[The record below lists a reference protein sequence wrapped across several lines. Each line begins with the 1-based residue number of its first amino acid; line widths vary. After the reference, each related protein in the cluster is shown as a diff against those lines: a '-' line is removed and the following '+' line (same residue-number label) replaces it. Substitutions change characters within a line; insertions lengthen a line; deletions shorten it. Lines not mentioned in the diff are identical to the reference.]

1 MKRPRHVLFIFLLF
15 IQFTLCFSQIT
26 GDNNNTP
33 NGVLKSMGNSLS
45 SILHNNIKN
54 IKDSFLKNT
63 TNVTKHMTNL
73 NDDISKNI
81 NYINSIFKT
90 SPAEELHTIDKY
102 SKDQLN
108 KLKENPENKL
118 FFSKLFNFNS
128 KSDDNTNKPTEISQ
142 GNANDDKKGFWNFI
156 QNINKSNDNIKEKLE
171 KEKNEKEKNE
181 KEKNENKNESKWFKL
196 LFPSS
201 GNKNKENEKVENNNN
216 NNNNVTN
223 KEKDKENE
231 SYFFFRKKNDNKE
244 TESKE
249 AETKTN
255 DNTKSKWTFFN
266 SFFHTENK
274 NADKIEKEEKE
285 EQEGNDIEAN
295 KNIKEERK
303 SSFFHFWKSKS
314 DENGEEKSSNIPNKI
329 DNNQNTNL
337 DLKNKDDNKNLMNL
351 VKHYYEDTTN
361 LSDENL
367 LSLLNTEHKGDVQV
381 DNYPLAEFKICLNN
395 CHKSLEKNVDENED
409 KKILKN
415 LSHSDYK
422 SLEKCISQCKNM
434 NLDNIGFKNDEILN
448 IKENNKN
455 FENLKND
462 NTNLNTDIAPAFSD
476 FVALEKYSDNNEKT
490 ENINMKNISTELK
503 NNNFLNM
510 EFVKDINN
518 DKNQNEIDNINAK
531 DLSTTLYNTNIQNSA
546 INNLQEK
553 TLDVL
558 NMLANKSDG
567 TELNNIK
574 ENTQFNENQEIKTQS
589 NINDNNENDKKHGY
603 ISTSFFLFMVLVTFF
618 IYLSAFTNIIN
629 QFYVAFKEKVIL
641 YIKEKYKNQLDQINR
656 ESSQPFI
663 PKPFNQNYSE
673 SASYDSVYN
682 PFQNTYEIS

>member
-1 MKRPRHVLFIFLLF
+1 MKLPRHVLFIFLLF

-54 IKDSFLKNT
+54 IKDSFFKNT

-81 NYINSIFKT
+81 NYINSIFKK

-128 KSDDNTNKPTEISQ
+128 KSEDNTNKPTEISQ

-171 KEKNEKEKNE
+171 NEKNE
-181 KEKNENKNESKWFKL
+181 KEKNENKNESKWFKF
-196 LFPSS
+196 LFSS
-201 GNKNKENEKVENNNN
+201 NENKNKENEKVENNNNN

-244 TESKE
+244 TESKDD
-249 AETKTN
+249 ATKTN

-266 SFFHTENK
+266 SLFHTENK
-274 NADKIEKEEKE
+274 NADKIEKEERE
-285 EQEGNDIEAN
+285 EQEKQEENDIEAN
-295 KNIKEERK
+295 KNIKEEKK

-314 DENGEEKSSNIPNKI
+314 DENGEKNSSIPNKI
-329 DNNQNTNL
+329 DNNKNTNL

-351 VKHYYEDTTN
+351 VKHYYEDTIN

-395 CHKSLEKNVDENED
+395 CHKSLEKNIDENED

-434 NLDNIGFKNDEILN
+434 NLDNIGFKNNEILN

-518 DKNQNEIDNINAK
+518 SKNQNEIDNINAK

-641 YIKEKYKNQLDQINR
+641 YIKEKYKNQLNQINR

-663 PKPFNQNYSE
+663 PKPFNQNYSV

>member
-128 KSDDNTNKPTEISQ
+128 KSEDNTNKPTEISQ
-142 GNANDDKKGFWNFI
+142 GNANDNKKGFWNFI
-156 QNINKSNDNIKEKLE
+156 QNINKSNDNIKEKL
-171 KEKNEKEKNE
+171 E

-216 NNNNVTN
+216 NNNNSNNNVTN

-244 TESKE
+244 T
-249 AETKTN
+249 ATKTN
-255 DNTKSKWTFFN
+255 DNAKSKWTFFN

-274 NADKIEKEEKE
+274 NANKIEKEEKE

-295 KNIKEERK
+295 KNIKEGKK
-303 SSFFHFWKSKS
+303 SSFFPFWKSKS
-314 DENGEEKSSNIPNKI
+314 DENSDKKNSSISNKV

-361 LSDENL
+361 LSDEKL
-367 LSLLNTEHKGDVQV
+367 LSLLNTEHIGDVQV

-395 CHKSLEKNVDENED
+395 CHKSLEKNIDDNED

-490 ENINMKNISTELK
+490 ENIDMKNISTELK

-518 DKNQNEIDNINAK
+518 DKNQNDKDNINAK

-641 YIKEKYKNQLDQINR
+641 YIKEKYKNQLNQINR

>member
-128 KSDDNTNKPTEISQ
+128 KSEDNTNKPTEISQ
-142 GNANDDKKGFWNFI
+142 GNANDNKKGFWNFI
-156 QNINKSNDNIKEKLE
+156 QNINKSNDNIKEKL
-171 KEKNEKEKNE
+171 EKEKNE

-216 NNNNVTN
+216 NNNSNNNVTN

-244 TESKE
+244 T
-249 AETKTN
+249 ATKTS
-255 DNTKSKWTFFN
+255 DNAKSKWTFFN

-285 EQEGNDIEAN
+285 EKEEQEENDIEAN
-295 KNIKEERK
+295 KNIKEEKK
-303 SSFFHFWKSKS
+303 SSFFPFWKSKS
-314 DENGEEKSSNIPNKI
+314 DGNNEKKNSSIPNKV

-361 LSDENL
+361 LSDEKL
-367 LSLLNTEHKGDVQV
+367 LSLLNTEHIGDVQV

-395 CHKSLEKNVDENED
+395 CHKSLEKNIDDNED

-490 ENINMKNISTELK
+490 ENIDMKNISTELK

-518 DKNQNEIDNINAK
+518 DKNQNDKDNINAK

-558 NMLANKSDG
+558 NMLANKNDG
-567 TELNNIK
+567 TGLNNIK

-641 YIKEKYKNQLDQINR
+641 YIKEKYKNQLNQINR

>member
-1 MKRPRHVLFIFLLF
+1 MKLPRHVLFIFLLF
-15 IQFTLCFSQIT
+15 IQFTLCFSKIT
-26 GDNNNTP
+26 GDNNNAP

-63 TNVTKHMTNL
+63 TNVTKHITDF

-81 NYINSIFKT
+81 NSIFKK

-102 SKDQLN
+102 SKDQFN

-128 KSDDNTNKPTEISQ
+128 KSADNTNKATEISQ
-142 GNANDDKKGFWNFI
+142 GSPNEEKKGFWNFI
-156 QNINKSNDNIKEKLE
+156 QNINKSNDNIKDKLE
-171 KEKNEKEKNE
+171 KEKNENN
-181 KEKNENKNESKWFKL
+181 NENENESKWFKF
-196 LFPSS
+196 LFPSNVS
-201 GNKNKENEKVENNNN
+201 KNKETEKVENNNSN
-216 NNNNVTN
+216 NNNANTVTN
-223 KEKDKENE
+223 KEKDNENG

-249 AETKTN
+249 VATKTN
-255 DNTKSKWTFFN
+255 NNAKKKWTIFDV
-266 SFFHTENK
+266 FFHTENV
-274 NADKIEKEEKE
+274 NEDKVEKEEKE
-285 EQEGNDIEAN
+285 EREEHDIEVN
-295 KNIKEERK
+295 ENTKKEK
-303 SSFFHFWKSKS
+303 KFSFFPFWKSKS
-314 DENGEEKSSNIPNKI
+314 DENCEKNCEKNSSIPNKI

-351 VKHYYEDTTN
+351 VRHYYEDSEN

-367 LSLLNTEHKGDVQV
+367 LSLLNTEHKADAQV

-395 CHKSLEKNVDENED
+395 CHKSLEKNIDENED
-409 KKILKN
+409 KKTIKN

-422 SLEKCISQCKNM
+422 SLEKCISQCKNV
-434 NLDNIGFKNDEILN
+434 NLDNIGFKNGEVLN
-448 IKENNKN
+448 VKENNKI

-476 FVALEKYSDNNEKT
+476 FVALEKYSDNNEKE

-510 EFVKDINN
+510 EFVKDIDN
-518 DKNQNEIDNINAK
+518 DKNQNEIDNANAK
-531 DLSTTLYNTNIQNSA
+531 NLSTTLYNTNIQNNA

-558 NMLANKSDG
+558 NRLANKNDG
-567 TELNNIK
+567 TKLNNMK
-574 ENTQFNENQEIKTQS
+574 ENTQFDENGEIKTQS
-589 NINDNNENDKKHGY
+589 NINENNENDKKHGY

-641 YIKEKYKNQLDQINR
+641 YIKQKYKNQLDQINR

-673 SASYDSVYN
+673 SASYDSIYN
-682 PFQNTYEIS
+682 PLQNAYEIS

>member
-15 IQFTLCFSQIT
+15 IQFTLCFSHIT
-26 GDNNNTP
+26 VDNNDTP

-63 TNVTKHMTNL
+63 TNITKQMTNL

-81 NYINSIFKT
+81 NYINSIFKK
-90 SPAEELHTIDKY
+90 SPAEELHAIDKY

-128 KSDDNTNKPTEISQ
+128 KSEDNTNKPTEISQ
-142 GNANDDKKGFWNFI
+142 GNSNDKKTGFWNFI

-171 KEKNEKEKNE
+171 KEKLENENNEKG
-181 KEKNENKNESKWFKL
+181 KNESKWFKF
-196 LFPSS
+196 LFPSNGS
-201 GNKNKENEKVENNNN
+201 KDKENEKVENTNKNDN
-216 NNNNVTN
+216 NNNNVTD

-231 SYFFFRKKNDNKE
+231 SYFFFRKKNDSKE

-249 AETKTN
+249 VETKTN
-255 DNTKSKWTFFN
+255 NNTKNKWSFFN

-274 NADKIEKEEKE
+274 NVDKIEKE

-295 KNIKEERK
+295 KNIKEEKK
-303 SSFFHFWKSKS
+303 SSFFPFWKSKS
-314 DENGEEKSSNIPNKI
+314 DENDEGKNSSISNKI

-381 DNYPLAEFKICLNN
+381 DIYPLAEFKICLNN
-395 CHKSLEKNVDENED
+395 CHKSLEKSIDENED
-409 KKILKN
+409 KKIIKN

-422 SLEKCISQCKNM
+422 SLEKCISQCKNI

-448 IKENNKN
+448 SKENNKN
-455 FENLKND
+455 VENLKNE
-462 NTNLNTDIAPAFSD
+462 NPNLNSDIAPAFSD
-476 FVALEKYSDNNEKT
+476 FVALEKYSDNNEEK
-490 ENINMKNISTELK
+490 EDINMKNISTELK

-510 EFVKDINN
+510 EFINDINN
-518 DKNQNEIDNINAK
+518 DKNQNEKDNVNGK
-531 DLSTTLYNTNIQNSA
+531 DLSAILYNTNSSNQNNA

-558 NMLANKSDG
+558 NMLGNKSDG

-574 ENTQFNENQEIKTQS
+574 ENTQFD
-589 NINDNNENDKKHGY
+589 DNNENNKKHGY

-618 IYLSAFTNIIN
+618 IYLSAFTSIIN

-641 YIKEKYKNQLDQINR
+641 YIKEKYRNQLDQINR

-673 SASYDSVYN
+673 SASYDSIYN
-682 PFQNTYEIS
+682 PYQNTYEIS

>member
-1 MKRPRHVLFIFLLF
+1 MKLPRHVLFIFLLF
-15 IQFTLCFSQIT
+15 IQFTLCFSKIT
-26 GDNNNTP
+26 GDNNNAP

-63 TNVTKHMTNL
+63 TNVTKHITDF

-81 NYINSIFKT
+81 NSIFKK
-90 SPAEELHTIDKY
+90 SPAEELHAIDKY
-102 SKDQLN
+102 SKDQFN

-128 KSDDNTNKPTEISQ
+128 KSENNTNKATEISQ
-142 GNANDDKKGFWNFI
+142 ENTNEEKKGFWNFI
-156 QNINKSNDNIKEKLE
+156 QNINKSNDNIKDKL
-171 KEKNEKEKNE
+171 E
-181 KEKNENKNESKWFKL
+181 KEKNENKNENENESKWFKF
-196 LFPSS
+196 LFPSNVS
-201 GNKNKENEKVENNNN
+201 KNKETEKVENNNN
-216 NNNNVTN
+216 NNNANTVTN
-223 KEKDKENE
+223 KEKDNENG

-249 AETKTN
+249 VATKTN
-255 DNTKSKWTFFN
+255 NNAKKKWAIFDA
-266 SFFHTENK
+266 FFHTENV
-274 NADKIEKEEKE
+274 NEDKVEKEEKE
-285 EQEGNDIEAN
+285 EREDHDIEVNENA
-295 KNIKEERK
+295 KKEK
-303 SSFFHFWKSKS
+303 KFSFFPFWKSKS
-314 DENGEEKSSNIPNKI
+314 DENCEKNCEKNSSIPNKV

-351 VKHYYEDTTN
+351 VRHYYEDTEN

-367 LSLLNTEHKGDVQV
+367 LSLLNTEHKADAQV
-381 DNYPLAEFKICLNN
+381 NNYPLAEFKICLNN
-395 CHKSLEKNVDENED
+395 CHKSLEKNIDENDD
-409 KKILKN
+409 KKIIKN

-422 SLEKCISQCKNM
+422 SLEKCISQCKNV
-434 NLDNIGFKNDEILN
+434 NLDNIGFKNGEVLN
-448 IKENNKN
+448 VKENNKI

-476 FVALEKYSDNNEKT
+476 FVALEKYSDNNEKE

-510 EFVKDINN
+510 EFVKDIDNG
-518 DKNQNEIDNINAK
+518 KNQNEIDNANAK
-531 DLSTTLYNTNIQNSA
+531 NLSTTLYNTNIQNNA

-558 NMLANKSDG
+558 NRLANKNDG
-567 TELNNIK
+567 TELNNMK
-574 ENTQFNENQEIKTQS
+574 ENTQFDENGEIKTQS
-589 NINDNNENDKKHGY
+589 NINENNENDKKHGY

-641 YIKEKYKNQLDQINR
+641 YIKQKYKNQLDQINR

-673 SASYDSVYN
+673 SASYDSIYN
-682 PFQNTYEIS
+682 PLQNAYEIS